1 VPQVS
6 ERLAALGQPS
16 LQLLRFSVVG
26 GLGTV
31 TNLVLFFFLVDVGGA
46 APLLGAVLC
55 FAVAVS
61 QNYVLNELWTFAT
74 SSGGGLSLDRY
85 WKFVAASLLGLAINV
100 AVLSALL
107 WLYRFP
113 LAVIPQALGIA
124 AGMAFNFLA
133 SRQIV
138 FRRGVPASGRGAAE
152 LAARQLR
159 GQQDREPRETDR
171 R

>member
-1 VPQVS
+1 MPQLR
-6 ERLAALGQPS
+6 ERLAALGPTT

-31 TNLVLFFFLVDVGGA
+31 TNLVLFYFLVDVGGM

-55 FAVAVS
+55 FGVAVS

-85 WKFVAASLLGLAINV
+85 WKFVTASLFGLAINA
-100 AVLSALL
+100 AVLTGLL
-107 WLYRFP
+107 WLYPFP
-113 LAVIPQALGIA
+113 LAVIPQAIGIA

-133 SRQIV
+133 SRQVV
-138 FRRGVPASGRGAAE
+138 FRRAG
-152 LAARQLR
+152 
-159 GQQDREPRETDR
+159 
-171 R
+171 

>member
-1 VPQVS
+1 MGVSQLS
-6 ERLAALGQPS
+6 ERLAALGPTT

-31 TNLVLFFFLVDVGGA
+31 TNLVLFYFLVDVGGM

-85 WKFVAASLLGLAINV
+85 GKFVAASLLGLVISAS
-100 AVLSALL
+100 VLTGLL
-107 WLYRFP
+107 WLYPFP
-113 LAVIPQALGIA
+113 LAVIPQAIGIA
-124 AGMAFNFLA
+124 TGMAFNFLV

-138 FRRGVPASGRGAAE
+138 FRRAG
-152 LAARQLR
+152 
-159 GQQDREPRETDR
+159 
-171 R
+171 